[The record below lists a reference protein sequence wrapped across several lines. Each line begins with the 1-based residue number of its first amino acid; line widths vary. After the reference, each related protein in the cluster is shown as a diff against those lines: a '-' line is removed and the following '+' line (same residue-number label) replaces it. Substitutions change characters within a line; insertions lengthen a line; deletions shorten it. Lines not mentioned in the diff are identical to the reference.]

1 MLVSENHRLKARLA
15 AREGEEQFFAFILN
29 KPQDESYV
37 RELQERLA
45 CVFKMTD
52 VSLLTGYKACWSG
65 KRAH

>member
-45 CVFKMTD
+45 YVFMMID
-52 VSLLTGYKACWSG
+52 GILLMATIAYWSARG
-65 KRAH
+65 VH

>member
-45 CVFKMTD
+45 YVFMMID
-52 VSLLTGYKACWSG
+52 GNLLMATIAYWSARG
-65 KRAH
+65 VH

>member
-37 RELQERLA
+37 RELQERFA
-45 CVFKMTD
+45 CVFMTTETYIC
-52 VSLLTGYKACWSG
+52 SQPL
-65 KRAH
+65 

>member
-1 MLVSENHRLKARLA
+1 MCLQERIAMLVSENHRLKARLA

-45 CVFKMTD
+45 CVFMMIGR
-52 VSLLTGYKACWSG
+52 VFANNPL
-65 KRAH
+65 